1 MQLEL
6 CARLKDFED
15 VIDMLLAL
23 RVDEDEAV
31 DYDEYRQHR
40 FEDDQI
46 PKIPKSRLSL
56 NV

>member
-6 CARLKDFED
+6 CTRLKDFED

-23 RVDEDEAV
+23 QSDEDEAV
-31 DYDEYRQHR
+31 DYDEYRQHK
-40 FEDDQI
+40 FGDDQI
-46 PKIPKSRLSL
+46 PKFPNSRLSL